1 MSYLAVQ
8 VQDYLSQPGI
18 TATALEQ
25 KAGLKRGALDS
36 IQREQHPRPE
46 RLGQFL
52 RALDD
57 DTARRWL
64 VAYLRDSCPP
74 EWLPRLE
81 ITIAALQEADITTV
95 REVATAY
102 TTGQLD
108 TSPAAVLDAWL
119 RLQAAIQSDTSLARW
134 FIKTV
139 TLILGPNAEGDGRRA
154 ARGRCYCGEK
164 LEPND

>member
-57 DTARRWL
+57 ATARRWL
-64 VAYLRDSCPP
+64 TAYLRDDCPP
-74 EWLPRLE
+74 EFLPRLE
-81 ITIAALQEADITTV
+81 ITIAALQGTDPAELREAV
-95 REVATAY
+95 TAY

-108 TSPAAVLDAWL
+108 TSPAAVLEAWH
-119 RLQAAIQSDTSLARW
+119 RLQSAIQADTSLARW

-139 TLILGPNAEGDGRRA
+139 NLILG
-154 ARGRCYCGEK
+154 EK
-164 LEPND
+164 